1 MAGLTEFN
9 PNSDSEQKLISKI
22 RKRDGRIVNFE
33 QSKIA
38 NAIYKALV
46 VTGKPDYPLAEKLA
60 AKVLQ
65 KMVHQGYDSAG
76 KMGVPSVEDVQDMVE
91 SILIEEGLSETA
103 KSYILYRHERR
114 KIREEKMKI
123 LNKKDLDE
131 VDKAFDINSLRV
143 LAARYLLRDSNNE
156 IIEGPKQMFERVA
169 TLVAVADMMHDGSLF
184 NLAGGHTQ
192 SIEEAERYYSKLE
205 DFDNK
210 LHIGD
215 YFLNKYHFEAIIRH
229 YVYCARQGQMKVSFK
244 ELLRT
249 LAEGKLA
256 QYQDRITEY
265 YNLMVSRDFLPNTPT
280 LMNAGARLGQLSAC
294 FVLDMPDDM
303 AGIMKAS
310 TDAAMIFKSGGG
322 VGINYSDLR
331 PEGDI
336 VASTSGVAS
345 GPTSFM
351 RIIDTITDVV
361 KQGGKRRGAN
371 MGILEAWHPDV
382 EKFVTAKTKPGVFEN
397 FNVSVGIWEDFWQ
410 ALVNKEGNH
419 KYTLRSPRTREP
431 VRQTDALQL
440 VDLIAM
446 SAWRSAEPGVIFFDN
461 INKYNP
467 LIGARHGPLR
477 ATNPCVTGD
486 TWVATGDGPRRVRE
500 LLGKPFKV
508 HLNGKAWNTEGFFST
523 GIKKVFKLKTKE
535 GFEMRLTEDHKVLAV
550 KHMSRY
556 ALDPEWKQAKDL
568 KQGEQVVLDDCRYYE
583 WEGKFGEQEGY
594 LVGQLVGDGHIK
606 EEKAVLCSW
615 GETGGDA
622 SVRGQV
628 LQYAQQMPHRPY
640 FRGWAKIAGK
650 AEYRLSI
657 ASITELATSLG
668 LVHGN
673 KTTTEEIEK
682 ASSAFYKGFLR
693 GLFDADGTVLGSQL
707 KGISVR
713 LSQSDLG
720 ILKAVQRMLMRLG
733 IASTTYE
740 NRRKE
745 QERLMPDGKR
755 GQKLYRCKSQ
765 HELVI
770 SEENISRFHR
780 VIGFG
785 DTCKMERLAMLL
797 GNYRRKLNRE
807 RFVATV
813 EELVNDGIEEVY
825 DVQVPGV
832 NAFDANGIVAHNCGE
847 QSLYP
852 YESCNL
858 GSINLANFVKRKVDG
873 KFEFDWQ
880 RYEQAIRLSTR
891 FLDNIIDMNKYPVEE
906 IQVATKET
914 RRIGLGIMGI
924 ADLLFLLQIPYNS
937 RDGYDFMNKL
947 AEAVSYLSM
956 DESVAIARSR
966 GPFPMFKNT
975 DYAKGRIPVAGY
987 YELPRETH
995 TYDWNTLIEKI
1006 QKNGIRN
1013 SWTSTIA
1020 PTGTLSMIADTAN
1033 GVEPVF
1039 ALVYEKRVTVGRFF
1053 YTDKVFENALKEN
1066 GLYSDEILTKIANNY
1081 GSVRGLPEIPEWM
1094 QRIFATAIDIH
1105 WTDHV
1110 MAQGIWQKWI
1120 SNAIAK
1126 TINMPG
1132 DVTAEDVK
1140 CSYLLSHELGLKGVT
1155 VFRDGSRHE
1164 QVLHITGK
1172 NTGEKSFAVKPSRY
1186 VADYV
1191 SKNIK
1196 EPYVLEQMQKIFKES
1211 GIEEEVPIRPEVP
1224 RQVAVTV
1231 ETKKVAPQP
1240 ALQTVMEL
1248 EQDRCPT
1255 CNAKLIITEGCNVCI
1270 ECGFSGCGSG

>member
-1 MAGLTEFN
+1 MAGVTEFN
-9 PNSDSEQKLISKI
+9 DSKESLITKI

-33 QSKIA
+33 QSKIS

-46 VTGKPDYPLAEKLA
+46 ATGKPDYPLAERLA
-60 AKVLQ
+60 SRVVQ
-65 KMVHQGYDSAG
+65 KTLTQGYDPA
-76 KMGVPSVEDVQDMVE
+76 KAAVPSVEDVQDMVE
-91 SILIEEGLSETA
+91 SILIEDGLSETA
-103 KSYILYRHERR
+103 KAYILYRHERR
-114 KIREEKMKI
+114 KVRDEKMKI
-123 LNKKDLDE
+123 LSKKDLDE
-131 VDKAFDINSLRV
+131 VDKALDINSLRV
-143 LAARYLLRDSNNE
+143 LAARYLLRDDNNE

-169 TLVAVADMMHDGSLF
+169 TLVAMADVLHDQAVF
-184 NLAGGHTQ
+184 NVAGGHTQ
-192 SIEEAERYYSKLE
+192 SIEEAEKYYTKLD
-205 DFDNK
+205 DFGGK
-210 LHIGD
+210 LHVGG
-215 YFLNKYHFEAIIRH
+215 YYLNKYHFEALIRH
-229 YVYCARQGQMKVSFK
+229 YIHCAQHGQMKISFK
-244 ELLRT
+244 ELLR
-249 LAEGKLA
+249 LIAEGKMNHYE
-256 QYQDRITEY
+256 QRIWEY
-265 YNLMVSRDFLPNTPT
+265 YSLMVSRDFLPNTPT

-419 KYTLRSPRTREP
+419 KYTLRSPRTRDP
-431 VRQTDALQL
+431 VRQIDSQQL
-440 VDLIAM
+440 IDLIAL
-446 SAWRSAEPGVIFFDN
+446 SAWKSAEPGLIFFDN

-467 LIGARHGPLR
+467 LVNARHGPLR
-477 ATNPCVTGD
+477 ATNP
-486 TWVATGDGPRRVRE
+486 
-500 LLGKPFKV
+500 
-508 HLNGKAWNTEGFFST
+508 
-523 GIKKVFKLKTKE
+523 
-535 GFEMRLTEDHKVLAV
+535 
-550 KHMSRY
+550 
-556 ALDPEWKQAKDL
+556 
-568 KQGEQVVLDDCRYYE
+568 
-583 WEGKFGEQEGY
+583 
-594 LVGQLVGDGHIK
+594 
-606 EEKAVLCSW
+606 
-615 GETGGDA
+615 
-622 SVRGQV
+622 
-628 LQYAQQMPHRPY
+628 
-640 FRGWAKIAGK
+640 
-650 AEYRLSI
+650 
-657 ASITELATSLG
+657 
-668 LVHGN
+668 
-673 KTTTEEIEK
+673 
-682 ASSAFYKGFLR
+682 
-693 GLFDADGTVLGSQL
+693 
-707 KGISVR
+707 
-713 LSQSDLG
+713 
-720 ILKAVQRMLMRLG
+720 
-733 IASTTYE
+733 
-740 NRRKE
+740 
-745 QERLMPDGKR
+745 
-755 GQKLYRCKSQ
+755 
-765 HELVI
+765 
-770 SEENISRFHR
+770 
-780 VIGFG
+780 
-785 DTCKMERLAMLL
+785 
-797 GNYRRKLNRE
+797 
-807 RFVATV
+807 
-813 EELVNDGIEEVY
+813 
-825 DVQVPGV
+825 
-832 NAFDANGIVAHNCGE
+832 CGE

-906 IQVATKET
+906 IRVATKET

-937 RDGYDFMNKL
+937 RDGYEFMNKL

-956 DESVAIARSR
+956 DESVALAKSR
-966 GPFPMFKNT
+966 GPFPLFKDT
-975 DYAKGRIPVAGY
+975 DYVKGRIPVAGY
-987 YELPRETH
+987 YELPKETH
-995 TYDWNTLIEKI
+995 TYDWDTLVEKI
-1006 QKNGIRN
+1006 QKTGIRN

-1053 YTDKVFENALKEN
+1053 YTDKVFENVLKEN
-1066 GLYSDEILTKIANNY
+1066 GLYSDEILTRIANNY

-1094 QRIFATAIDIH
+1094 QRIFVTAIDVH

-1155 VFRDGSRHE
+1155 VYRDGSRHE

-1172 NTGEKSFAVKPSRY
+1172 NTGEKAFAVKPSRY

-1191 SKNIK
+1191 QNNVA
-1196 EPYVLEQMQKIFKES
+1196 EVYVSEQMQKIFRES
-1211 GIEEEVPIRPEVP
+1211 GIEEEVVIRPEAP
-1224 RQVAVTV
+1224 KPPAAT
-1231 ETKKVAPQP
+1231 EIKKPAPQP
-1240 ALQTVMEL
+1240 AQVMMDTEEDL
-1248 EQDRCPT
+1248 CPT
-1255 CNAKLIITEGCNVCI
+1255 CNARLIITEGCNVCI